1 MGKKYNPPHPDDILA
16 FQKAVEGT
24 KLLKQK
30 QNKVRLKK
38 NQCEQKVI
46 KKLRRPSEDPIP
58 MRETLELATV
68 SRDETIQYKHPSI
81 SNKILRNLSKGQ
93 YNIDAMLDLH
103 GMTVDQAEIAVNQF
117 LQQCLRR
124 HSRVAL
130 IIHGKGRRDS
140 VPVLKNKL
148 NHWLREMPVVLAFC
162 SASTTHGS
170 RGAIFV
176 LLKEFLEEK

>member
-1 MGKKYNPPHPDDILA
+1 MGKKSNSPHPEDLLT

-24 KLLKQK
+24 KLLT

-38 NQCEQKVI
+38 SQCEQKVI
-46 KKLRRPSEDPIP
+46 KQPRHPAEDPLVL
-58 MRETLELATV
+58 RETLAIPAVT
-68 SRDETIQYKHPSI
+68 RDEVIQFKHPSI

-103 GMTVDQAEIAVNQF
+103 GMTVEKAEMAVSHF
-117 LQQCLRR
+117 LHQCLRR

-148 NHWLREMPVVLAFC
+148 NLWLRETPAVLAFC
-162 SASTTHGS
+162 SASSTHGS
-170 RGAIFV
+170 RGAIYV
-176 LLKEFLEEK
+176 LLKVHSEEK